1 MSTIDV
7 SKMSATVTDSSG
19 KILSKREGKEDQ
31 ESMVGKFYWWK
42 AQKDNMAPEVAG
54 TIKFIQTHSPT
65 RVEQLTASTR
75 LYGNSSAFNFIG
87 PALSRSASTSA
98 NSQSNRI
105 SFNLCSS
112 VVDTLVSKIAKN
124 KVIPTFITS
133 GGVWG
138 MQRKAEQLSKFTEGM
153 FYDQDIHKKGVDA
166 FRDGAVWGTGVVH
179 IFEDED
185 EIKVERA
192 MPHEFFVDAIESLA
206 SKPRQLHRVKIVDR
220 DVMLA
225 FAENLEDGKDKEK
238 AIESIKK
245 ANTSAYVDLGGV
257 GTAADLI
264 TVTESWHLRSGKK
277 ADDGLHVICVGDSV
291 IFKEEWEKDYF
302 PFAFFHYN
310 KRLLGFWG
318 QGACERLQNLQGEI
332 NRLMILIQRSMW
344 MGGSFKVLVENGSRV
359 VSQHLNNDV
368 GAIISYTGTPPQYV
382 TPPMIQQDIY
392 PYVDSL
398 IAKGYQ
404 QEGVSQL
411 AASSLKPL
419 GVDSGAAMRT
429 FDQIGDDRF
438 LFTGQEMETF
448 FLEIARQMIEVAKDI
463 YSRKKT
469 FKVVFPTS
477 KFMETIDW
485 ADIKLKEDEYILKA
499 FPTSSLPDDPAGKLQ
514 TIQEYMQAGLISPR
528 AGRRLM
534 SMPDVEMSDKLAN
547 AAEDLLH
554 KVLEDILNDNKFRG
568 PEPQWDLQLAGQ
580 LYLSYYNYAELN
592 NCPEENMNTL
602 RKWKQALDDINGVAQ
617 QAVQGQQAIATLQAQ
632 QQAQAQAAASQ
643 PMLNPVKTPRSDL
656 IQNTNNPAPAQ

>member
-1 MSTIDV
+1 MSKIDASHMDKYV
-7 SKMSATVTDSSG
+7 DGVLVK
-19 KILSKREGKEDQ
+19 EGKKEQ
-31 ESMVGKFYWWK
+31 SEAGRFYWWK
-42 AQKDNMAPEVAG
+42 ADERNIAKEIQG
-54 TIKFIQTHSPT
+54 TIKFIGNHQAT
-65 RVEQLTASTR
+65 RIEQLTASTR

-87 PALSRSASTSA
+87 PALARSASASA

-124 KVIPTFITS
+124 KVIPTYITS

-153 FYDQDIHKKGVDA
+153 FYDQDIHTKGVYA
-166 FRDGAVWGTGVVH
+166 FRDAGVWGTGILH

-192 MPHEFFVDAIESLA
+192 MPHEFFVDQVESLA
-206 SKPRQLHRVKIVDR
+206 TKPHQLHRVKPVDR

-225 FAENLEDGKDKEK
+225 MVESWYDDGEEKDAAVE
-238 AIESIKK
+238 AVKK
-245 ANTSAYVDLGGV
+245 ATSSAFIELGGI
-257 GTAADLI
+257 GTAADMI
-264 TVTESWHLRSGKK
+264 MVTESWHLKSGKDGK
-277 ADDGLHVICVGDSV
+277 DGLHVICVG
-291 IFKEEWEKDYF
+291 EEVVLREEYDKDYF
-302 PFAFFHYN
+302 PFAFIHYS

-318 QGACERLQNLQGEI
+318 QSACERLQNLQQEI

-368 GAIISYTGTPPQYV
+368 GAIINYTGTPPQYV

-398 IAKGYQ
+398 ISKGFQ

-411 AASSLKPL
+411 QANSMKPQ
-419 GVDSGAAMRT
+419 GVNSGAALRT
-429 FDQIGDDRF
+429 YDSIADDRF
-438 LFTGQEMETF
+438 LFLGQEMEEF
-448 FLEIARQMIEVAKDI
+448 FLEVARQMIEVAKSI
-463 YSRKKT
+463 YARKKS
-469 FKVVFPTS
+469 FKVIFPQT
-477 KFMETIDW
+477 KYMETIDW
-485 ADIKLKEDEYILKA
+485 ADIQLKEDEYVLKA
-499 FPTSSLPDDPAGKLQ
+499 FPTSSLPDDPAGRLQ

-534 SMPDVEMSDKLAN
+534 AMPDVEMSDKLAN

-554 KVLEDILNDNKFRG
+554 KIYEEMLDDGKYRA
-568 PEPQWDLQLAGQ
+568 PEPQYDLALAGQ
-580 LYLSYYNYAELN
+580 LYLSYYNYADLN
-592 NCPEENMNTL
+592 NAPEDRMELL
-602 RKWKQALDDINGVAQ
+602 RRFKSQLDDLTGANVPPAPAP
-617 QAVQGQQAIATLQAQ
+617 QA
-632 QQAQAQAAASQ
+632 
-643 PMLNPVKTPRSDL
+643 PMANPAPTPVSPM
-656 IQNTNNPAPAQ
+656 IQNTNNAPPAA